1 MASDFNQKIFRWI
14 KIILGPLVC
23 LCLNLIDVQLISQ
36 EADQVIS
43 VAAWM
48 VIWWITEP
56 VSISV
61 TALLPIVLFPFLG
74 IMPLKEVTANYGS
87 SIIFLFFGGFILA
100 LAMEKV
106 NLHKRIALQIILLT
120 GTGEKG
126 VLLGFILATSLLS
139 MWISNTA
146 TTLVIL
152 PIALSIVSFLKER
165 NNKELDSQYFDNF
178 KIACMLGIAY
188 SANIGGTA
196 TIIGTP
202 PNMVLIGYMEDQMQR
217 QMDFLQWMSIALP
230 FALIMLAA
238 TYLLLVRMF
247 SLGRGSNYSPKSVI
261 REEIRQL
268 GKISGDEISVLVVFG
283 VTIFLWVFR
292 IQIVNFTGFQISN
305 TQIAMMGAMG
315 MLIIPSIKGNQSILN
330 WNDTK
335 RMQWG
340 ILILFGGGL
349 ALAKAFEGAGIIEL
363 IGSYVEEEGFQATS
377 AIPFITTVMLFMTE
391 LMSNVALVNIFAPIV
406 AGVADGIG
414 VDFLEVG
421 IPVALASSCAFMLPI
436 STPPNAIVY
445 SSGYVKVIQM
455 IKAGVLL
462 NILAVLLLVVLGL
475 FWVSF
480 MQA

>member
-1 MASDFNQKIFRWI
+1 MGSINRQSLIRVLKIL
-14 KIILGPLVC
+14 LGPLVC
-23 LCLNLIDVQLISQ
+23 LVINLIDTELVSP
-36 EADQVIS
+36 EADKVIS
-43 VAAWM
+43 IAAWM

-61 TALLPIVLFPFLG
+61 TALLPIILFPFLG
-74 IMPLKEVTANYGS
+74 IMPLTEVTANYGS

-165 NNKELDSQYFDNF
+165 NANQLDGKYFANF
-178 KIACMLGIAY
+178 KVACMLGIAY
-188 SANIGGTA
+188 AANIGGTA

-202 PNMVLIGYMEDQMQR
+202 PNVVLIGYMEDQMNR
-217 QMDFLQWMSIALP
+217 QMDFLQWMIIALP
-230 FALIMLAA
+230 FAIIMLAA
-238 TYLLLVRMF
+238 THFLLVRMF
-247 SLGRGSNYSPKSVI
+247 KLGRGGNFSPRSVI
-261 REEIRQL
+261 RDEIKQL
-268 GKISGDEISVLVVFG
+268 GRISADEISVLAVFG
-283 VTIFLWVFR
+283 ITILFWVFR
-292 IQIVNFTGFQISN
+292 IQIINLTGYQISN
-305 TQIAMMGAMG
+305 TQIAMIGAMG
-315 MLIIPSIKGNQSILN
+315 VFLIPSFKGNQSILQ
-330 WNDTK
+330 WKDTTK
-335 RMQWG
+335 MQWG

-349 ALAKAFEGAGIIEL
+349 ALANAFEGAGIIEM
-363 IGSYVEEEGFQATS
+363 IGSYVKEEGFRAVT

-391 LMSNVALVNIFAPIV
+391 LMSNVALVNIFAPII

-462 NILAVLLLVVLGL
+462 NLLAILLLIVIGL

-480 MQA
+480 VQV